1 MRSLQGRRID
11 LAAAETVMLVRLK
24 VKDRQNLKQVD
35 TELCGE
41 HVLSGF
47 EATSGYT
54 FKVIKY

>member
-24 VKDRQNLKQVD
+24 VKYRQNLKVD